1 MNIAKQIA
9 LIFLA
14 LLTLAASPA
23 SADEDFSA
31 YGGQK
36 IRNIT
41 FNLIDCPWNGYD
53 LQVLAYD
60 MLSLNYNDSFSVE
73 LYEQSLAKLRASDRY
88 EQVSGQV
95 VQVDGGVELFFEL
108 KPNLVLKDISI
119 KGCYPL
125 FKDEVTKASGLNIGE
140 PINAELL
147 KGYEDQIRSLYVREG
162 FIAPQVSSIL
172 KPDNAHGTATLA
184 ISIAPG
190 DCYRLKSLRVSGNR
204 HLSDNVIAARMQ
216 SWWGRFFVS
225 EGRRFRLSAFE
236 DDIKQLKNYYWRK
249 GYAECDLSYTL
260 ERDESA
266 RSVKALI
273 NIKEGPL
280 YIAKIRGNHGLRDRQ
295 LKKQLIFQTQGNRR
309 ERNLLKS
316 LESIREIYHAE
327 GYLDASVSVAKND
340 TVKRGYP
347 ASEITFTVDE
357 GRRSTIAGVK
367 FSGNRAFSAR
377 QLRSVM
383 PSLKGLLGRKPY
395 VPEMIDVD
403 LAAIQTLYREAGYNE
418 ARLTQEAAVD
428 GHRVTLNIAITEG
441 PQTKLSDISIKGFEA
456 QQLAAAIE
464 ATGLKAGAPLS
475 AQRLKQAEN
484 NLAQHVSDQGYP
496 HVAVSSASSLNAD
509 HTKAS
514 LEFMVDKG
522 PFVRMGDTFFQGNF
536 KTRKRTLRH
545 AIDFKPGEP
554 FSLSR
559 MYKAQRDVRDMGI
572 FENVKFKTLGLK
584 EKDERV
590 SLIVDVEEVAPY
602 YLQGGAGY
610 TSDRGLYA
618 ATRIGDRNLKGLN
631 LDAWVGGEVS
641 QIGHKTDI
649 HISQRRTLGTP
660 FSTTYNY
667 TYERKEE
674 FNQDFGTRVSGA
686 SLLIGRSFDDIK
698 IKTGFEVRY
707 ENRRAFPTETGA
719 IIPAS
724 FVTRNILVGT
734 PTLIYDSRDSFVR
747 PRKGIY
753 TTLSVDGSRGIG
765 NNYDDFIKYR
775 ANLRYYWSPEDW
787 LTFAVAA
794 DYAHIDLVGRDELI
808 TKDQL
813 LYSGGTLSVRGY
825 DENML
830 RHDKDDNSIG
840 GLTRLG
846 GSLEARFQMS
856 QHWELSLFLD
866 SGAIRE
872 APEASG
878 SDGFKSTAGLGLR
891 YMTPIGPMG
900 LLYGYKLNP
909 EDGDSRGRFHF
920 SLGYTF

>member
-9 LIFLA
+9 LISLVLLA
-14 LLTLAASPA
+14 IAASPA
-23 SADEDFSA
+23 AADEDFGQ
-31 YGGQK
+31 YNGQK
-36 IRNIT
+36 VKNIT
-41 FNLIDCPWNGYD
+41 FDLIDCPWNGYD

-60 MLSLNYNDSFSVE
+60 MLSLNYNDQFSAE
-73 LYEQSLAKLRASDRY
+73 LYSQSLTKLRASDRY

-95 VQVDGGVELFFEL
+95 VRVEGGVELFFEL
-108 KPNLVLKDISI
+108 KPNLVLKNIKI

-125 FKDEVTKASGLNIGE
+125 FEEEVTKASGLNIGE
-140 PINAELL
+140 PINADLL
-147 KGYEDQIRSLYVREG
+147 KEREDQIRNLFLREG
-162 FIAPQVSSIL
+162 FIAPQVSSRL
-172 KPDNAHGTATLA
+172 TPDSAHGTAELA
-184 ISIAPG
+184 ISIVPG
-190 DCYRLKSLRVSGNR
+190 DCYRLRSLRVSGNR
-204 HLSDNVIAARMQ
+204 HLSDNLIAARMQ

-225 EGRRFRLSAFE
+225 EGRRFRQAAFE
-236 DDIKQLKNYYWRK
+236 EDLKNLKAYYWRK

-266 RSVKALI
+266 RTVKALI
-273 NIKEGPL
+273 NVSEGPR
-280 YIAKIRGNHGLRDRQ
+280 YVAKILGNHGLSDRQ
-295 LKKQLIFQTQGNRR
+295 LKKQLVFKTQGNRR
-309 ERNLLKS
+309 DRNLLKS
-316 LESIREIYHAE
+316 LDRLRETYHGE
-327 GYLDASVSVAKND
+327 GYLDASVSVSRNETLKG
-340 TVKRGYP
+340 GYP
-347 ASEITFTVDE
+347 ASAITFTVTE
-357 GRRSTIAGVK
+357 GRRSTIAAVR
-367 FSGNRAFSAR
+367 FNGNRAFSAR
-377 QLRSVM
+377 QLKSVM

-418 ARLTQEAAVD
+418 ASFTQD
-428 GHRVTLNIAITEG
+428 TTLKGHRVTLNIAIAEG
-441 PQTKLSDISIKGFEA
+441 PQTKVADINLSGLEPGQTASAIKA
-456 QQLAAAIE
+456 C
-464 ATGLKAGAPLS
+464 GLKPGDPFS
-475 AQRLKQAEN
+475 PERLKKAEN
-484 NLAQHVSDQGYP
+484 SLVQYVSDQGYP
-496 HVAVSSASSLNAD
+496 HVSIGSSSSLNAEG
-509 HTKAS
+509 TLARIS
-514 LEFMVDKG
+514 FRVDDG

-536 KTRKRTLRH
+536 KTRKRTLSQT
-545 AIDFKPGEP
+545 IGLKQGEP
-554 FSLSR
+554 FSVSR

-590 SLIVDVEEVAPY
+590 TLIVDVEEIAPY
-602 YLQGGAGY
+602 YFQGGAGY
-610 TSDRGLYA
+610 TSDRGMYA

-631 LDAWVGGEVS
+631 LDAWVGGELS

-649 HISQRRTLGTP
+649 HVSQRRTFGTP
-660 FSTTYNY
+660 ISTTYNY

-674 FNQDFGTRVSGA
+674 FNQDFGTRISGA
-686 SLLIGRSFDDIK
+686 SLLLGRSFDDIK

-707 ENRRAFPTETGA
+707 ENRRAYPTETGA
-719 IIPAS
+719 EIPAS

-747 PRKGIY
+747 PRKGVY
-753 TTLSVDGSRGIG
+753 SSFSVDGSRGIG
-765 NNYDDFIKYR
+765 NDYDDFIKYR

-787 LTFAVAA
+787 LTFAVSG

-830 RHDKDDNSIG
+830 RHDQDDNPIG
-840 GLTRLG
+840 GLSRLT
-846 GSLEARFQMS
+846 GSLEARFQVS

-872 APEASG
+872 APEAAG
-878 SDGFKSTAGLGLR
+878 SDSFRSTVGLGLR

-909 EDGDSRGRFHF
+909 AEGDGRGRFHF